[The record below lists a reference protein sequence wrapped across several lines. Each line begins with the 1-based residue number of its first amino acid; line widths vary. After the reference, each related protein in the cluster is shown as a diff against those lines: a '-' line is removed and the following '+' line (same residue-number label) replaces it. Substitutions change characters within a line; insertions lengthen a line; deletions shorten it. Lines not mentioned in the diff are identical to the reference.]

1 MRSLNPS
8 RPDNLSARTTLASY
22 VCQVVTAL
30 VFGIQLQL
38 HQVVQARAT
47 LGRGARRTRTQNL
60 TYNPALSAG
69 ESMDSAQLSAPLMSS
84 AERYSIAVITLEE
97 HMFREMR
104 RVLGTSFRVTLAS
117 TESQIKL
124 LIDDPESH
132 GIVLDLESIGDQ
144 PSDGIDVLNEI
155 RRLRSD
161 LILVAITKSVS
172 SELPLQASEGGADHF
187 FLKPVDCEQLR
198 SVLLQTLEK
207 RALQFEGQWLLDQI
221 ANRNAFCGL
230 IGSSQ
235 PMRKVY
241 RAIEAVA
248 ASDASI
254 VIRGESG
261 VGKELVAQA
270 VVQCGERREQPYI
283 CLNCSALP
291 ETLMES
297 ELFGYERGA
306 FTGAE
311 SAKPGMIELAHR
323 GTLFLDEISTLNHQ
337 LQSKLLRVLQERSV
351 QRLGSR
357 AAKKIDFRLITA
369 TNDDLEDMVK
379 KGRFRE
385 DLYYRINVVPIVVP
399 PLRERGSDISLL
411 VEHFV
416 RLYCTANHKPAK
428 QVQPEVM
435 EILEQYPW
443 PGNVRELENVV
454 QRLVLMSDGA
464 AITAYQLP
472 QQLLFSSAASQ
483 EAILIPQDGVD
494 FDAEMQRIQ
503 VAYLNAALRRT
514 GGKKSAAANLLR
526 LDPQRMKYLCRTL
539 KLGSL

>member
-1 MRSLNPS
+1 M
-8 RPDNLSARTTLASY
+8 
-22 VCQVVTAL
+22 
-30 VFGIQLQL
+30 
-38 HQVVQARAT
+38 
-47 LGRGARRTRTQNL
+47 
-60 TYNPALSAG
+60 
-69 ESMDSAQLSAPLMSS
+69 
-84 AERYSIAVITLEE
+84 
-97 HMFREMR
+97 
-104 RVLGTSFRVTLAS
+104 
-117 TESQIKL
+117 
-124 LIDDPESH
+124 
-132 GIVLDLESIGDQ
+132 
-144 PSDGIDVLNEI
+144 
-155 RRLRSD
+155 
-161 LILVAITKSVS
+161 VAITTSVS
-172 SELPLQASEGGADHF
+172 SELPLRASEAGADHF

-248 ASDASI
+248 ASDASV

-261 VGKELVAQA
+261 VGKELVARA
-270 VVQCGERREQPYI
+270 IVQCGGRREQPYI

-311 SAKPGMIELAHR
+311 SAKPGMIEFAHR
-323 GTLFLDEISTLNHQ
+323 GTLFLDEITTLNHP

-385 DLYYRINVVPIVVP
+385 DLYYRINVVPIFVP

-416 RLYCTANHKPAK
+416 RLDCTANHKPAK

-435 EILEQYPW
+435 EILEHYSW

-454 QRLVLMSDGA
+454 QRLVLMSDGI

-472 QQLLFSSAASQ
+472 QQVLFSSAASQ
-483 EAILIPQDGVD
+483 EAILIPEEGLD
-494 FDAEMQRIQ
+494 FDAEMERIQ

-526 LDPQRMKYLCRTL
+526 LNPQRMKYLCRTL
-539 KLGSL
+539 KLGSPVMG